1 MVVGANHFYPRPPR
15 GGRHA
20 SRRHRQHRANFY
32 PRPPRG
38 GRQWGLDLRYFYCGI
53 SIHALREE
61 GDTRAILT
69 PTPGTDFYPRPPRG
83 GRPSKAHHNTITS
96 EFLSTPSARRA
107 TDKSLPARSHQHYF
121 YPRPPRGGRLYE
133 LLCIYIDVMIS
144 IHALREEGDVAT
156 VSLLPLNSISI
167 HALREEG
174 DQSPRW
180 FSEGD
185 GCISIHA
192 LREEGDRKE
201 TAYLIVADAISIHA
215 LREEGD
221 PEHQHL

>member
-1 MVVGANHFYPRPPR
+1 M
-15 GGRHA
+15 
-20 SRRHRQHRANFY
+20 
-32 PRPPRG
+32 
-38 GRQWGLDLRYFYCGI
+38 
-53 SIHALREE
+53 
-61 GDTRAILT
+61 T

-174 DQSPRW
+174 DATSRHHGTTATDFYPRPPRGGRHVDK
-180 FSEGD
+180 FIASFGTM
-185 GCISIHA
+185 ISIHA
-192 LREEGDRKE
+192 LREEGDAAASKTTPRHQNF
-201 TAYLIVADAISIHA
+201 YPRPPRGGRLIVTWRSDTKC
-215 LREEGD
+215 
-221 PEHQHL
+221 